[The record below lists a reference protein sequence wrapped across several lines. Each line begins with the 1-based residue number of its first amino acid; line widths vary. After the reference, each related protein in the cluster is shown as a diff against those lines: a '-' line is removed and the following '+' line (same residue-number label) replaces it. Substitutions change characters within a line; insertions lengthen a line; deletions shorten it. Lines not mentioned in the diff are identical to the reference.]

1 MALLR
6 IEGVSGMGY
15 FKDIRN
21 GYVIAVGSGGM
32 GTEITETEYIEI
44 LTIIRNKPTR
54 TETTDYRLKADLT
67 WEAYQVEPA
76 PEPEPTDADKAE
88 AYDILIGEQE

>member
-1 MALLR
+1 
-6 IEGVSGMGY
+6 MGY

-32 GTEITETEYIEI
+32 GTEITESEYIEI

-67 WEAYQVEPA
+67 WEAYRIEPD
-76 PEPEPTDADKAE
+76 PEPEPTDEDKAE
-88 AYDILIGEQE
+88 AYDILTGVES